1 MKIIA
6 SPSKNPYFNIAAE
19 EYMFKNTQENILFL
33 YINKPCIIFGKHQNP
48 MAEIN
53 PEAVE
58 KNNIKLIRRLSGGG
72 TVYHDEGNIN
82 FCFIQNVPEGN
93 LVDFKR
99 YTLPFIELL
108 KNMGIKAE
116 LGIKNDLKI
125 DGKKISGN
133 AEHIWKK
140 KVLHH
145 GTLLFDS
152 NLEMLSSVL
161 SENDN
166 NYISKAVKSNRSE
179 TTNIINY
186 LPEKIKVNDFFQKI
200 IDFFLSKFDNRKLI
214 SLSEN
219 EISEIQLL
227 INHKYSTWEW
237 TFGYSPKY
245 CFKSKIRHQNSIYDI
260 ALDVEKGII
269 IKIDILNKNTSINTL
284 KEIKKHFLGKKHNE
298 IYAEFFSKIISF

>member
-1 MKIIA
+1 MKIIS
-6 SPSKNPYFNIAAE
+6 SPSTDPYFNIAAE
-19 EYMFKNTQENILFL
+19 EFMFKNIQENILFL
-33 YINKPCIIFGKHQNP
+33 YVNKPCIIFGKHQNP

-53 PEAVE
+53 PEIVE
-58 KNNIKLIRRLSGGG
+58 KNKITLVRRLSGGG

-99 YTLPFIELL
+99 YTLPFIGLL
-108 KNMGIKAE
+108 ENMGVKAE

-152 NLEMLSSVL
+152 NLEMLHAVL

-166 NYISKAVKSNRSE
+166 NYESKAVKSNRSE

-186 LPEKIKVNDFFQKI
+186 LPEKININSFKQRI
-200 IDFFLSKFDNRKLI
+200 IDFFLEKFDNSQI
-214 SLSEN
+214 LSFSKN
-219 EISEIQLL
+219 DISEINTLVEQ
-227 INHKYSTWEW
+227 KYSTWEW

-245 CFKSKIRHQNSIYDI
+245 CYKSKIKYQNIIYDI
-260 ALDVEKGII
+260 SMNVEKGEII
-269 IKIDILNKNTSINTL
+269 NIEFFNQNISIKITD
-284 KEIKKHFLGKKHNE
+284 EIKNQFLGKKHNE
-298 IYAEFFSKIISF
+298 VYAKFSTN

>member
-1 MKIIA
+1 MKIIS
-6 SPSKNPYFNIAAE
+6 SPSTDPYFNIAAE
-19 EYMFKNTQENILFL
+19 EFMFKNIQENILFL
-33 YINKPCIIFGKHQNP
+33 YVNKPCIIFGKHQNP

-53 PEAVE
+53 PEIVE
-58 KNNIKLIRRLSGGG
+58 KNKITLVRRLSGGG

-99 YTLPFIELL
+99 YTLPFIGLL
-108 KNMGIKAE
+108 ENMGVKAE

-152 NLEMLSSVL
+152 NLEMLHAVL

-166 NYISKAVKSNRSE
+166 NYESKAVKSNRSE

-186 LPEKIKVNDFFQKI
+186 LPEKININSFKQRI
-200 IDFFLSKFDNRKLI
+200 IDFFLEKFDNSQI
-214 SLSEN
+214 LSFSKN
-219 EISEIQLL
+219 DISEINTLVEQ
-227 INHKYSTWEW
+227 KYSTWEW

-245 CFKSKIRHQNSIYDI
+245 CFKSKIKHQNIIYDI
-260 ALDVEKGII
+260 LLNVEKGEVIN
-269 IKIDILNKNTSINTL
+269 IDFPNHKPSIPAT
-284 KEIKKHFLGKKHNE
+284 KEIKNSFLGKKHNE
-298 IYAEFFSKIISF
+298 VHAKLSIN